1 MPTRLVVRALA
12 AVIATTAVATPL
24 AAAVS
29 AAPRPRH
36 LATAARAV
44 AFTAPAANLPNAV
57 VASPVVASPV
67 VASPVVAS
75 SVVASSVVASPVVA
89 SPPPPARIAAEPSG
103 LRRGMR
109 FQQAAGTGLSG
120 PLVPLS
126 RVGRPKMGVGAP
138 KTLFPYRSPDDGL
151 RRRIGMGP
159 A

>member
-75 SVVASSVVASPVVA
+75 SVVASPVVA

-109 FQQAAGTGLSG
+109 FQPAAGTGLSV